1 MDRSLVIGVVAGVV
15 IAGAGG
21 AVAAFKPWES
31 RPHVVDVVDVKPL
44 HETRIESKEQC
55 RDVPV
60 TVRDTPRDGHRIT
73 GTALGAV
80 VGGVLGHQVGGGRGQ
95 DLATVA
101 GAAAGGYAG
110 NRAQKHYQDRQ
121 THTEIHRDCRLV
133 DVPQSVVVGYE
144 VTYRRKGET
153 GTLRMARR
161 PGERI
166 LVKDGQWVPSADAHC
181 SGAVR
186 PLPCRDG
193 QEPAP

>member
-1 MDRSLVIGVVAGVV
+1 MDKSLVIGVVAGVV
-15 IAGAGG
+15 IAGAGA
-21 AVAAFKPWES
+21 AVAAYKPWTS
-31 RPHVVDVVDVKPL
+31 RPHFVDVVDVRPL

-60 TVRDTPRDGHRIT
+60 TVRNTPQDGHRIA

-80 VGGVLGHQVGGGRGQ
+80 VGGVLGSQFGAGHGKQ
-95 DLATVA
+95 LATVA

-110 NRAQKHYQDRQ
+110 NRVQKNYQDRQ
-121 THTEIHRDCRLV
+121 THTEMHRDCRLV

-153 GTLRMARR
+153 GTLRMDRR

-166 LVKDGQWVPSADAHC
+166 LVKDGQWVPSTEEAAKAR
-181 SGAVR
+181 G
-186 PLPCRDG
+186 
-193 QEPAP
+193 